1 MPGDGGPAT
10 GGPGEELTVTGGLL
24 LTMAPGSGAP
34 VSGWMTVAADGRIR
48 AMGTGPAPATG
59 GRVLDASGCLVAP
72 GFVSAHSHLFTSGSR
87 GLGTD
92 QGLYGW
98 IDAMTRYTRAAD
110 PDDMYWLTL
119 HGALDFLAN
128 GITTAYDFTAS
139 RLTFSA
145 AADGSGT
152 YGGAVRPPALVE
164 SQLVAKVDAG
174 IRFVHSIM
182 LDEAWTDGTSAA
194 IDQAE
199 QNLAFADGYRD
210 HPGYLGS
217 AISGGVQWALGPEL
231 AVAEA
236 TVMHR
241 HGLVNQPH
249 FLESPFEVAAQ
260 QERFDWYRRA
270 GALGPTLVFGHF
282 IHTTPGIVADAAAAG
297 CAMVWQPASNGRLGS
312 GVADIPAYRAA
323 GMRVGVGLD
332 DQACSDV
339 ADPWQNMRFG
349 LYLLRATAKDATVL
363 GVRDMLWLHTMGSAE
378 VLGLADQVGSL
389 QVGKWADFV
398 VVDPRRPDTGPLW
411 DPYGT
416 YVLACS
422 LRNLHQVYVGGRLV
436 SEDGRLVAVDGPAVS
451 KEVHHRLESIR
462 SRVDAT

>member
-152 YGGAVRPPALVE
+152 YGGAVRPPAL
-164 SQLVAKVDAG
+164 
-174 IRFVHSIM
+174 
-182 LDEAWTDGTSAA
+182 
-194 IDQAE
+194 
-199 QNLAFADGYRD
+199 
-210 HPGYLGS
+210 
-217 AISGGVQWALGPEL
+217 
-231 AVAEA
+231 
-236 TVMHR
+236 
-241 HGLVNQPH
+241 
-249 FLESPFEVAAQ
+249 
-260 QERFDWYRRA
+260 
-270 GALGPTLVFGHF
+270 
-282 IHTTPGIVADAAAAG
+282 
-297 CAMVWQPASNGRLGS
+297 GRL
-312 GVADIPAYRAA
+312 A
-323 GMRVGVGLD
+323 GRQEDL
-332 DQACSDV
+332 QA
-339 ADPWQNMRFG
+339 
-349 LYLLRATAKDATVL
+349 
-363 GVRDMLWLHTMGSAE
+363 
-378 VLGLADQVGSL
+378 
-389 QVGKWADFV
+389 
-398 VVDPRRPDTGPLW
+398 RRGAP
-411 DPYGT
+411 
-416 YVLACS
+416 
-422 LRNLHQVYVGGRLV
+422 
-436 SEDGRLVAVDGPAVS
+436 
-451 KEVHHRLESIR
+451 
-462 SRVDAT
+462 